1 MMEADDMDEN
11 FVTRDEAEIQIK
23 EAIDDYLAEGIL
35 QEILDIIY
43 GAGEFYVTN
52 NIEGDEDD
60 G

>member
-1 MMEADDMDEN
+1 MDEN